1 MKVFGKPWAHEDLE
15 QIPTPVGQLCLYCV
29 EPIVEGDLGVEMPYL
44 DLKGETTVVQH
55 RECFLRGIFGSVGHQ
70 KQQCSCYGGTEEDP
84 PGLTLREA
92 AKAAAEE
99 MQAQALKQ
107 RS

>member
-1 MKVFGKPWAHEDLE
+1 MKVFGKPWAHEELE

-29 EPIVEGDLGVEMPYL
+29 EPIAEGDLGVEQPYL
-44 DLKGETTVVQH
+44 SLEGETTVVQH
-55 RECFLRGIFGSVGHQ
+55 RECFLRSIFGSVGHQ
-70 KQQCSCYGGTEEDP
+70 KKTCSCYGGTEEDP
-84 PGLTLREA
+84 PGLTTREA

-99 MQAQALKQ
+99 MLAQARRQ